1 MNITRLLLL
10 SSILMIFCCQNAQA
24 RGDKNAGE
32 KKSQVCAACHGADGQ
47 GTLPTYPILAGQHE
61 SYLAHALRAYREGTR
76 SNVIMAGMAAN
87 LSNRDIEDLAS
98 YYASLPGL
106 KELTQD

>member
-1 MNITRLLLL
+1 
-10 SSILMIFCCQNAQA
+10 
-24 RGDKNAGE
+24 
-32 KKSQVCAACHGADGQ
+32 
-47 GTLPTYPILAGQHE
+47 
-61 SYLAHALRAYREGTR
+61 
-76 SNVIMAGMAAN
+76 MAGMAAN